1 MRLLVSAKDE
11 AEALL
16 AARAGVDFIDLKDP
30 ATGALGGLPLERLRT
45 IVAALRA
52 APVDALIS
60 ATIGDLLPAS
70 PPGEVLARV
79 AAVAACGV
87 DLVKVGIEPGASGV
101 RLLAALAPRGAH
113 LVPVLLADEGI
124 DAALLDAALGLDAFA
139 ALMLDTA
146 HKGRGSLLQRVDV
159 AALGHFVASVRRRG
173 TLAGLAGA
181 LRAAEL
187 PALHGIGADFAGFR
201 SAACHGDRAGALDAG
216 RVRALVDA
224 VKGGA
229 GASLRRAPRFGPTP
243 R

>member
-30 ATGALGGLPLERLRT
+30 ASGALGGLPLERLRA
-45 IVAALRA
+45 IVTALRA
-52 APVDALIS
+52 AKVGALIS
-60 ATIGDLLPAS
+60 ATIGDLPSSQA
-70 PPGEVLARV
+70 GEVLARV

-87 DLVKVGIEPGASGV
+87 DLVKVGIEPGAAGA

-113 LVPVLLADEGI
+113 IVPVLIADAGI

-146 HKGRGSLLQRVDV
+146 HKGRGSLLQRIDAVALGRFV
-159 AALGHFVASVRRRG
+159 AAVRSRG
-173 TLAGLAGA
+173 ALAGLAGA

-187 PALHGIGADFAGFR
+187 PALHHIGPDFAGFR
-201 SAACHGDRAGALDAG
+201 SAACHGDRAGALDAD
-216 RVRALVDA
+216 RVQTLVGL
-224 VKGGA
+224 VKD
-229 GASLRRAPRFGPTP
+229 GASASTRRARRIAARPR
-243 R
+243 